1 LLVLDALI
9 LTMAERPEW
18 LASWFL
24 ALVAGVALLL
34 VGVVWLLW
42 RRSQDRATESA
53 LREDLDARDRLLRDS
68 EQVQALHEQEV
79 EHLQIALEEQ
89 KARSGQL
96 EQGIEHW
103 RQQSANLEN
112 RLAALESELAAKQD
126 RVAQL
131 VNESGQ
137 YQQRAETLSEQLGQL
152 KVELREQQ
160 VTLDKERRNASE
172 KLELLER
179 NRDALKQEF
188 ENLANRIFD
197 QKSERFSQQS
207 KTSLDS
213 LLNPFRDQL
222 QDFRK
227 RVEDVYTTETRDR
240 QALRSEIKSLQEL
253 NRQITEEAANLTRAL
268 KGDKKVQ
275 GNWGELI
282 LERVLERSGLR
293 KGVEYE
299 TQGSY
304 RDDDNQL
311 LRPDV
316 IVHLP
321 DQRNLVIDSKVSLV
335 AYQQWVIA
343 DEEEERAAALKQH
356 VEAVRNHIRT
366 LSEKDYSQ
374 LNGLHSPDFVL
385 LFMPIEPAFVAA
397 FQQDENLFAEAFE
410 RKIIVVT
417 PTTLLATLR
426 TIENIWRYE
435 RQSQNARR
443 IADRAGAV
451 YDKLRVFVEA
461 MEKLGSQLHTAQ
473 GTYDNAM
480 NTLTR
485 GRGNLISQANRFVEL
500 GVRVKKELPKSI
512 VDQAEVDSE
521 DADEPGDTPAI
532 DREPTDAGEARAED
546 QQE

>member
-1 LLVLDALI
+1 MMEAISQAMMTRPDW
-9 LTMAERPEW
+9 MAG
-18 LASWFL
+18 WFL
-24 ALVAGVALLL
+24 ALVGIGVLLL
-34 VGVVWLLW
+34 AALVRGLFVLRGERQGRERLA
-42 RRSQDRATESA
+42 DTLAETEQRFGE
-53 LREDLDARDRLLRDS
+53 LQR
-68 EQVQALHEQEV
+68 QQALHDQHV
-79 EHLQIALEEQ
+79 EHLDQQLRE
-89 KARSGQL
+89 RS
-96 EQGIEHW
+96 ERVE
-103 RQQSANLEN
+103 QQSAAIEDWRQKAAGLEN
-112 RLAALESELAAKQD
+112 RLAGAEADLAARRERIQGLEQESEQYKR
-126 RVAQL
+126 RVEEL
-131 VNESGQ
+131 
-137 YQQRAETLSEQLGQL
+137 TSELGQL
-152 KVELREQQ
+152 QVELREQQ
-160 VTLDKERRNASE
+160 VTLDKERRNAAE

-179 NRDALKQEF
+179 NRDSLKQEF
-188 ENLANRIFD
+188 ENLANRIFE
-197 QKSERFSQQS
+197 QKNERFTQQTR
-207 KTSLDS
+207 TSLDS

-227 RVEDVYTTETRDR
+227 RVEDVYTSETRDR
-240 QALRSEIKSLQEL
+240 QALRSEIKSLQDL
-253 NRQITEEAANLTRAL
+253 NKQITEEAASLTRAL

-304 RDDDNQL
+304 RDSDNQL

-321 DQRNLVIDSKVSLV
+321 DQRNLIIDSKVSLV
-335 AYQQWVIA
+335 AYQEWVNA
-343 DEEEERAAALKQH
+343 EEDEVRAEALKQH

-461 MEKLGSQLHTAQ
+461 MERLGSQLHTAQ

-512 VDQAEVDSE
+512 VDQAEVDADDTE
-521 DADEPGDTPAI
+521 DTGAGQ
-532 DREPTDAGEARAED
+532 DREPSETKDDRDE
-546 QQE
+546 